1 VEEIMATKS
10 SVKPIPKTAKTVSWT
25 KPNKKLSRA
34 HSIVRGKGSEVT
46 LTCGSA
52 LPTFDGAELQFDAKK
67 AEACRMCAKRA
78 EGAK

>member
-1 VEEIMATKS
+1 MATKPAA
-10 SVKPIPKTAKTVSWT
+10 KPIPKTAKTIAWI

-34 HSIVRGKGSEVT
+34 HTIVRGKGSEVT

-52 LPTFDGAELQFDAKK
+52 LPSFDGAELLFDNNDADP
-67 AEACRMCAKRA
+67 CRMCAKRS

>member
-1 VEEIMATKS
+1 MTTKPAA
-10 SVKPIPKTAKTVSWT
+10 KPVPKTAQTVAWI

-52 LPTFDGAELQFDAKK
+52 LPSFDGAELLFDHKE
-67 AEACRMCAKRA
+67 AEPCRMCAKRA
-78 EGAK
+78 EDAK